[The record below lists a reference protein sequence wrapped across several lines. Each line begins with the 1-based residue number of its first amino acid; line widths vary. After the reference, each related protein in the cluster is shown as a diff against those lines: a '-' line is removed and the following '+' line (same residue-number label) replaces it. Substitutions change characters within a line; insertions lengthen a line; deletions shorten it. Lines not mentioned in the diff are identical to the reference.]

1 MGAIIVKS
9 YDKLLMNFIILDC
22 LIYSTLHE
30 VNNGMYRHL
39 YINIIIIIIIIYIY
53 ICLGNRSNNIPVI
66 SVGSNLPSLPQT

>member
-9 YDKLLMNFIILDC
+9 YYDKLLMNFIILDC

-39 YINIIIIIIIIYIY
+39 YINIYIF
-53 ICLGNRSNNIPVI
+53 V
-66 SVGSNLPSLPQT
+66 